1 MQLVEELKRQQAS
14 EPSYFRQHLLME
26 DTKRLERLAELAASC
41 DEVNEFVA
49 AGINVGW
56 TAEDRRT
63 HELLATLE
71 PLLVAI
77 YARMKLEPGSPD
89 RSGLDKQLGKLWQAF
104 ETNRMDQ
111 LIGCLSRIPR
121 PPDASDR

>member
-1 MQLVEELKRQQAS
+1 MWLVEELKRQQAS

-41 DEVNEFVA
+41 DDVTEFVA
-49 AGINVGW
+49 AGMNVGW

-63 HELLATLE
+63 HELLTTIE

-77 YARMKLEPGSPD
+77 YARMRLDTASPD
-89 RSGLDKQLGKLWQAF
+89 RSGLDQQIGKLWQTF

-121 PPDASDR
+121 PPDTSDR

>member
-1 MQLVEELKRQQAS
+1 MRLAEELKRQQDS
-14 EPSYFRQHLLME
+14 EPSYFRRHLLME
-26 DTKRLERLAELAASC
+26 DTKRLERLVELAASC
-41 DEVNEFVA
+41 DDVTAFVA
-49 AGINVGW
+49 AGINLGW

-71 PLLVAI
+71 PLLLAI
-77 YARMKLEPGSPD
+77 YSRLRLDTASPD
-89 RSGLDKQLGKLWQAF
+89 RSGLDQQIEKLWHTF

-121 PPDASDR
+121 PPDTSD